1 MATGS
6 ECAHTGVRGEN
17 RKERN
22 PKAEFANG
30 DHNHGDTNGD
40 RNHLDTDGNRADY
53 DTFTIFKRNLERP
66 AQLQRMSISDG
77 SGRSFYTFSTITVMI
92 ITFMEIVKRLH
103 IMPSCE

>member
-1 MATGS
+1 MIPSKEADNLLRQ
-6 ECAHTGVRGEN
+6 AQNVHTGVRGEN

-22 PKAEFANG
+22 PKAKVANG

-77 SGRSFYTFSTITVMI
+77 SGRSFYTFQLSQ
-92 ITFMEIVKRLH
+92 
-103 IMPSCE
+103 S